1 MSQTSSTALNKIK
14 VNPVLILLVAI
25 GVITVGAG
33 DVLKA
38 VAGYDDMGRI
48 IAQWLVVVGSVFIA
62 IGPIAYL
69 GTLKKRIGI
78 LAVTLSS
85 LAFLARAAAELPT
98 LIDTI
103 NDYHPFWAPFFYR
116 AVGASYLM
124 IAISIFSIFWLK
136 EERQSRHESSPE
148 LSIAPD
154 FRTLAAIG
162 VTTLIISISYFLMAT
177 PRTGGRM
184 PLILATAGP
193 LIIVVVLIATFA
205 RSSKLLGRTGVTL
218 GILGFAISGLSSFP
232 WAISDT
238 ALTSDAW
245 RRFLGNGCEGIF
257 HLMLGLALLS
267 AMNFFKDSRA
277 TDKN

>member
-1 MSQTSSTALNKIK
+1 MK
-14 VNPVLILLVAI
+14 VNPYFIVDAVLGLIA
-25 GVITVGAG
+25 VGAG
-33 DVLKA
+33 DLLKA
-38 VAGYDDMGRI
+38 LAGYDDKGWI
-48 IAQWLVVVGSVFIA
+48 IAQWLVVLGSVLIA
-62 IGPIAYL
+62 IGPIGYL

-85 LAFLARAAAELPT
+85 LAFLARAAAELPR
-98 LIDTI
+98 LIKLGD
-103 NDYHPFWAPFFYR
+103 DYDPFWGPFFGR

-124 IAISIFSIFWLK
+124 LAISIFSIFWLK
-136 EERQSRHESSPE
+136 ESRQSRNERNPE

-154 FRTLAAIG
+154 FRTLAGIG
-162 VTTLIISISYFLMAT
+162 VTTLIISISYFLGAN
-177 PRTGGRM
+177 PGPVGRM
-184 PLILATAGP
+184 TQILATAGP

-205 RSSKLLGRTGVTL
+205 QSSKLGGRTGVVL
-218 GILGFAISGLSSFP
+218 GISAFAISGLSSFP
-232 WAISDT
+232 WAISDA

-267 AMNFFKDSRA
+267 AMKFFNDSHA